1 MSKKYELPPLAE
13 FVKRK
18 RGDITGENFFLS
30 SVSESQFKFCLI
42 NFIQLLSDFSAGQ
55 PSHLEFRLASD
66 STMIPPLDRNIFNYR
81 YRDNWSDQIILI
93 YILLITA
100 TDKRIITNFRVR
112 DAITTGIHCHLDSF
126 RFNGS

>member
-18 RGDITGENFFLS
+18 RGEIIGENVFLS

-55 PSHLEFRLASD
+55 PSHLEFRLVSD
-66 STMIPPLDRNIFNYR
+66 STIPPRLIEIF
-81 YRDNWSDQIILI
+81 S
-93 YILLITA
+93 ITD
-100 TDKRIITNFRVR
+100 TETIGVTK
-112 DAITTGIHCHLDSF
+112 S
-126 RFNGS
+126 S